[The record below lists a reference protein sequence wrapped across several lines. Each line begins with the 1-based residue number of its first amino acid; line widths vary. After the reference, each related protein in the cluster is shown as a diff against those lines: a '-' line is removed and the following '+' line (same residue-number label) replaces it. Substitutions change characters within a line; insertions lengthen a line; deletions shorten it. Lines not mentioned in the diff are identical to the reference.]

1 MALTRSRSSRRLRPG
16 PKVGNLDAQ
25 RTPLFSAAQRKTG
38 AAKACKALID
48 FGGIPPA
55 QEDVFG
61 QTALFYA
68 AKTNNVACVN
78 VLISKGCPVNHR
90 DRLLDQT
97 ALFYA
102 ARHGT
107 GLMVRRLLD
116 WRADPQHR
124 DKHGHLLN

>member
-1 MALTRSRSSRRLRPG
+1 MRAAIDIISQSVSAESRLRSEECLSIAMGRRYREQTAPGASQMALTRSRSSRRLRPG

-61 QTALFYA
+61 QTAFFYA
-68 AKTNNVACVN
+68 AKTNTVACVD
-78 VLISKGCPVNHR
+78 VLIS
-90 DRLLDQT
+90 
-97 ALFYA
+97 
-102 ARHGT
+102 
-107 GLMVRRLLD
+107 
-116 WRADPQHR
+116 
-124 DKHGHLLN
+124 

>member
-38 AAKACKALID
+38 AAKACKSLID

-68 AKTNNVACVN
+68 AKTNNVACVD

-116 WRADPQHR
+116 WRADPRHR
-124 DKHGHLLN
+124 DKHGHLLS